1 MPSRTRQCISTVSG
15 SRVNSNGRIVSCP
28 ARTSLA
34 PATNRSRSAAWSER
48 NSTSRAADS
57 GGSSRQCSG
66 VPGIEWLATISAGAT
81 ISSTA
86 LAPAATSSGTGSV
99 ALSIPSKWTHAV
111 VVCGRSGIVSK
122 TASETNPRVPS
133 EPTSSRRKISTG
145 VSASRKEQSR

>member
-1 MPSRTRQCISTVSG
+1 M
-15 SRVNSNGRIVSCP
+15 
-28 ARTSLA
+28 
-34 PATNRSRSAAWSER
+34 
-48 NSTSRAADS
+48 

-99 ALSIPSKWTHAV
+99 AASIPSKWTQAV

-122 TASETNPRVPS
+122 TASETKARVPS
-133 EPTSSRRKISTG
+133 DPTSSRRNISSG
-145 VSASRKEQSR
+145 VSASRKAQSR